1 MSIWDAVVTPRR
13 LVVYSPRPVDEARA
27 IVQAL
32 VDGHGTAVPS
42 RTTRGVRFVGG
53 EVDGVLVSF
62 SASTRPGPEAGGDS
76 EPPRYEFT
84 GVLDGG
90 GEGSVLSGTITTP
103 MTFGVPA
110 AGLTVLLVLFL
121 LWGGLPVPL
130 VAIGTVAWIFLTVV
144 VIASLQE
151 QRLNQADGIRRLL
164 EEVLA

>member
-13 LVVYSPRPVDEARA
+13 LAVYSPRPVDEARA

-32 VDGHGTAVPS
+32 LDGRGGTLPS
-42 RTTRGVRFVGG
+42 RTTRGVRFVDG
-53 EVDGVLVSF
+53 EVDGAAVSF
-62 SASTRPGPEAGGDS
+62 SASTRPGIEAGADA

-84 GVLDGG
+84 GTLEG
-90 GEGSVLSGTITTP
+90 GEDGSLLAGSITTP

-110 AGLTVLLVLFL
+110 AGLTVLLALFL

-130 VAIGTVAWIFLTVV
+130 VAIGIVAWIFLTIV

-151 QRLNQADGIRRLL
+151 QRLRQADGIRQLL
-164 EEVLA
+164 EDVLA